1 MSRRTVLAS
10 VLFCN
15 CLLTHS
21 APFAHITNQRSH
33 DVSVIDRP
41 LGKVVATVPVACSPA
56 GVVAASAVSTVFV
69 SNPDSKTISLIDMR
83 SQTVVDTLS
92 AGAGPVG
99 IETSKDG
106 STLIVSDWYR
116 NCPLVFDT
124 RRRDGAAK
132 ELCVG
137 KAPAGVAFAGDGQT
151 VHVAERD
158 DESVAMIDRRTQ
170 AVKGRVKVGSH
181 PFALLL
187 DEECARLYTL
197 NALDVLNVLSDDV
210 SVVELRSLRVMAS
223 LKVGRAPYGAA
234 LAANNSLLYVT
245 NLHGNTVSVID
256 GNSRELLRTLEGFA
270 NPQGVASH
278 GDPVFVLN
286 WMVDCVSVLDAV
298 TGREL
303 VRISSGLNSHGFG
316 AFIGAPP
323 TL

>member
-10 VLFCN
+10 VLLCN
-15 CLLTHS
+15 CLLAHS
-21 APFAHITNQRSH
+21 APFAYITNQRSH
-33 DVSVIDRP
+33 DVSVIDLP
-41 LGKVVATVPVACSPA
+41 LGKVVATVPAGRSPA
-56 GVVAASAVSTVFV
+56 GVVAASAVGTVLV
-69 SNPDSKTISLIDMR
+69 SNPDRKTISVVDMR
-83 SQTVVDTLS
+83 SQTVVDSLS
-92 AGAGPVG
+92 AGAGAAG

-106 STLIVSDWYR
+106 STLIVSDYYR
-116 NCPLVFDT
+116 NRPLVFDT
-124 RRRDGAAK
+124 RRRDGAAN

-158 DESVAMIDRRTQ
+158 DDSVAMIDLRTQ

-187 DEECARLYTL
+187 DEECGRLDVL
-197 NALDVLNVLSDDV
+197 NVLNVLSDDV

-223 LKVGRAPYGAA
+223 LKVERAPYGAA

-256 GNSRELLRTLEGFA
+256 ANSLELLRTLEGFA

-278 GDPVFVLN
+278 GDPVFVPN
-286 WMVDCVSVLDAV
+286 WMNDCVSVLDAV
-298 TGREL
+298 TGRAL
-303 VRISSGLNSHGFG
+303 ARISSGLNSHGFG

>member
-21 APFAHITNQRSH
+21 APFAYITNQRSH
-33 DVSVIDRP
+33 DVSVIDLP
-41 LGKVVATVPVACSPA
+41 LGKVVATVPVARSPA

-106 STLIVSDWYR
+106 SILIVSDWYR
-116 NCPLVFDT
+116 NRPLVFDT

-187 DEECARLYTL
+187 DEECARLDAL
-197 NALDVLNVLSDDV
+197 NVLNVLSDEV
-210 SVVELRSLRVMAS
+210 SVVELCSLRVMAS

-245 NLHGNTVSVID
+245 NLHGNTVSLITA
-256 GNSRELLRTLEGFA
+256 NSLELLRTLEGFA

-278 GDPVFVLN
+278 GDPVFVPN
-286 WMVDCVSVLDAV
+286 WMNDCVSVLDAV
-298 TGREL
+298 TGRAL
-303 VRISSGLNSHGFG
+303 ARISSGLNSHGFG

>member
-10 VLFCN
+10 VLLCN
-15 CLLTHS
+15 CLLAYS
-21 APFAHITNQRSH
+21 APFAYITDQRSH
-33 DVSVIDRP
+33 DVSVIDLP
-41 LGKVVATVPVACSPA
+41 LGKVVATVPVTRSPA
-56 GVVAASAVSTVFV
+56 GVVAASAASTVFV
-69 SNPDSKTISLIDMR
+69 SNHDSKTISLIDMR

-106 STLIVSDWYR
+106 SILIVSDWYR
-116 NCPLVFDT
+116 NRPLVFDT

-181 PFALLL
+181 PLALLL
-187 DEECARLYTL
+187 DEECARLYAL
-197 NALDVLNVLSDDV
+197 NVLNVLNVLSDAV

-245 NLHGNTVSVID
+245 NLHGNAVSVITA
-256 GNSRELLRTLEGFA
+256 NSLELLRTLEGFA

-278 GDPVFVLN
+278 GDPVFVPN
-286 WMVDCVSVLDAV
+286 WMNDCVSVLDAV
-298 TGREL
+298 TGRAL
-303 VRISSGLNSHGFG
+303 ARISSGLNSHGFG

>member
-21 APFAHITNQRSH
+21 APFAYITNQRSH
-33 DVSVIDRP
+33 DVSVIDLP
-41 LGKVVATVPVACSPA
+41 LGKVVATVPVARSPA
-56 GVVAASAVSTVFV
+56 GVVAASAASTVFV

-106 STLIVSDWYR
+106 SILIVSDWYR
-116 NCPLVFDT
+116 NRPLVFDT

-187 DEECARLYTL
+187 DEECARLDAL
-197 NALDVLNVLSDDV
+197 NALDVLNVLSDAV

-256 GNSRELLRTLEGFA
+256 ANSRELLRTLEGFA

-298 TGREL
+298 SGRAL
-303 VRISSGLNSHGFG
+303 ARISSGLNSHGFG